1 MRVLVVDDNCAGREA
16 LARVLRADGYD
27 VELASD
33 GEAGLALASAWV
45 PHAVVLDLILPG
57 VGGLEVC
64 RRLRA
69 AGERVPV
76 LIVTACDAV
85 SDRVAGLDAG
95 ADDYLVKPFASSE
108 LHARMR
114 ALLRRAG
121 WERREPLRFSDLE
134 LDPGRRLVFRGQ
146 RRVELTRREF
156 ALIELFLRNP
166 GLALSRSVIFER
178 VWGVDFPVTSRVLEV
193 YVGHL
198 RRKLEAGGEERL
210 LQTVRGVGYVLREQ
224 P

>member
-1 MRVLVVDDNCAGREA
+1 MRVLVVDDTCAARDA
-16 LARVLRADGYD
+16 LARVLRADGYE
-27 VELASD
+27 VELAGD
-33 GEAGLALASAWV
+33 GEAGLATACVWG
-45 PHAVVLDLILPG
+45 PHAVVLDVILPG
-57 VGGLEVC
+57 LDGLEVC

-69 AGERVPV
+69 AGDRVPV
-76 LIVTACDAV
+76 LIVTVCDAV

-95 ADDYLVKPFASSE
+95 ADDYLVQPFSTSE
-108 LHARMR
+108 LRARVR

-121 WERREPLRFSDLE
+121 WERIEPLRFSDLE
-134 LDPGRRLVFRGQ
+134 LDPGGRLVYRGQ

-166 GLALSRSVIFER
+166 GLALSRSVIHER
-178 VWGVDFPVTSRVLEV
+178 VWGLDFGTASRVLEV

-198 RRKLEAGGEERL
+198 RRKLEAGGEPRL
-210 LQTVRGVGYVLREQ
+210 LHTVRGIGYVLREE

>member
-1 MRVLVVDDNCAGREA
+1 M
-16 LARVLRADGYD
+16 
-27 VELASD
+27 
-33 GEAGLALASAWV
+33 ASAWV

-57 VGGLEVC
+57 LGGLEVC

-69 AGERVPV
+69 AGDRVPV

-114 ALLRRAG
+114 ALLRRAS

-134 LDPGRRLVFRGQ
+134 LMP
-146 RRVELTRREF
+146 
-156 ALIELFLRNP
+156 
-166 GLALSRSVIFER
+166 
-178 VWGVDFPVTSRVLEV
+178 
-193 YVGHL
+193 
-198 RRKLEAGGEERL
+198 EAASYTGGSDAWS
-210 LQTVRGVGYVLREQ
+210 
-224 P
+224 